1 MVKQITA
8 NYTCLLMIGGKIKS
22 AFIQFFISA
31 IAKTGHTFHFTMKI
45 MKLGVDLTIYGISQ
59 LSNAFQVHMRYIPL
73 FLNIQRNR
81 TNETGLVLIGQ
92 SLVFKLLV

>member
-8 NYTCLLMIGGKIKS
+8 HYMCLLMNGGRIKS

-31 IAKTGHTFHFTMKI
+31 IAKIGLTYHFTMKF

-73 FLNIQRNR
+73 FLNFQRNKKIKQ
-81 TNETGLVLIGQ
+81 G
-92 SLVFKLLV
+92 